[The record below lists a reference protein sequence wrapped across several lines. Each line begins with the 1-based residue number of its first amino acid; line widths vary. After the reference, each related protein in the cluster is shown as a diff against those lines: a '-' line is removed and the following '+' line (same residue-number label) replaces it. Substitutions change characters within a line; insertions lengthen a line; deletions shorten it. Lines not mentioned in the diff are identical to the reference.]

1 MNGRKFHKYIAIIL
15 AICVTA
21 LAFTGCKQSST
32 VSTAYR
38 VVSQIHVQYQNSSLH
53 QRWHFYSDEKME
65 AVLTYLRLLD
75 PYGTPK
81 EDPED
86 VAGSDIYIA
95 LVYSD
100 GSSKI
105 YHQRDDRYLKIGDG
119 PWKCIDPDTALQ
131 LCALLGILTSDPGT
145 TEDIPFD
152 VPPPL

>member
-1 MNGRKFHKYIAIIL
+1 MYRRKFHKYG
-15 AICVTA
+15 A
-21 LAFTGCKQSST
+21 LFAALCLTISAFTGCQPST
-32 VSTAYR
+32 TASTAYR
-38 VVSQIHVQYQNSSLH
+38 VVSQIHVQYQNSNLH
-53 QRWHFYSDEKME
+53 QRWHFRSDEKME

-105 YHQRDDRYLKIGDG
+105 YHQRADRYLQIGDG

-145 TEDIPFD
+145 TEDIPFAA
-152 VPPPL
+152 PPSL